1 MARDEGTPEADRL
14 DGVAHPREADALIGQ
29 DAAESA
35 FLDAYRGGRFPHAWI
50 LGGPEGVGKAT
61 FAYRAARFVLA
72 HPDPT
77 SAPVARAASLAV
89 PHDHPAAQRVRAQ
102 AHTSLFVVR
111 RQVSA
116 DKATMPTRIPV
127 DLVRKAVTSFFGST
141 AGEGGWRVCIVDHAE
156 DLNVQGANALLKMV
170 EEPPPRCLFL
180 IVSHLPGRLLPTIRS
195 RCRLLRFRSLSEA
208 EITTV
213 LVGAEGGPDAETAR
227 RAAAL
232 AAGSVRDA
240 WKVLDGETLPI
251 VEHIRAT
258 LERLPQVD
266 WTDIH
271 AIADG
276 LAGRS
281 NDRAFETAMGTV
293 FGWLGEQARGRAGEG
308 AARLAP
314 LAEVWDKIART
325 ARETEA
331 YNLDRR
337 AFVLTLYSDLSAALR
352 VSRAG

>member
-77 SAPVARAASLAV
+77 SAAVARAASLAV
-89 PHDHPAAQRVRAQ
+89 PHDHPSAQRVRAQ

-180 IVSHLPGRLLPTIRS
+180 IVSHLPGRLLPH
-195 RCRLLRFRSLSEA
+195 
-208 EITTV
+208 
-213 LVGAEGGPDAETAR
+213 AR
-227 RAAAL
+227 RLFLSAK
-232 AAGSVRDA
+232 GSA
-240 WKVLDGETLPI
+240 S
-251 VEHIRAT
+251 AT
-258 LERLPQVD
+258 LEAPLHSVPLRPGCATRDEVRVPPAQSALP
-266 WTDIH
+266 
-271 AIADG
+271 
-276 LAGRS
+276 
-281 NDRAFETAMGTV
+281 RASPPAAAVRRRPRRRG
-293 FGWLGEQARGRAGEG
+293 GRATPCS
-308 AARLAP
+308 APHASSARRQA
-314 LAEVWDKIART
+314 
-325 ARETEA
+325 
-331 YNLDRR
+331 
-337 AFVLTLYSDLSAALR
+337 S
-352 VSRAG
+352 SRLGV